1 MAQLEDKVIELVTM
15 TYRKKPGEVSCATSF
30 VDDLDT
36 RSILKVGLI
45 SLVEDEFDITFPLI
59 EADRCQTVGE
69 MIEEIEKRSS

>member
-1 MAQLEDKVIELVTM
+1 MDQVEDKVIELVTM

-36 RSILKVGLI
+36 RSVLKVGLI

-59 EADRCQTVGE
+59 EADRCKTVGE
-69 MIEEIEKRSS
+69 MVDEIKKRTS